1 MSSGVIS
8 SRVRPVKVV
17 FSRVFRS
24 WSWASLRSE
33 GSRTSRLRTTLVSVI
48 TTIIKESLETIS
60 RSKRWMVT
68 RLVPEA
74 RAKAGYWVSW
84 EITRPAWSMTWS
96 SSRIFRC
103 RASLSFLVS
112 WTDRR

>member
-1 MSSGVIS
+1 M
-8 SRVRPVKVV
+8 
-17 FSRVFRS
+17 
-24 WSWASLRSE
+24 
-33 GSRTSRLRTTLVSVI
+33 LVSVI

-68 RLVPEA
+68 RLVPAA